1 MVLSRCL
8 VVLSFPLM
16 LGACNALPTIVPDMA
31 RDAPVQVE
39 GSRGPLTK
47 AQSQAVLAGL
57 IIWIVLGRIQR
68 LQRAQRR
75 ALAESEPQARVF
87 GSYALSGVAAL
98 LARTIPALGLGAAPR
113 GLSTS
118 SPTGVIDPSGFRL
131 VRGGA
136 RLFTAYT
143 VPRDRIAAVTLGGIQ
158 EGAFLY
164 PTLVLIVSDD
174 AGQAAIPVPATRDG
188 SPLRRET
195 PDGMDRL
202 IADAA
207 RIWGVPV
214 IGDAV
219 T

>member
-1 MVLSRCL
+1 VRQNPPASRL
-8 VVLSFPLM
+8 AVAIAVVLTAFFLWAALVRPLIAGESPAAT
-16 LGACNALPTIVPDMA
+16 LLVFAAG
-31 RDAPVQVE
+31 
-39 GSRGPLTK
+39 
-47 AQSQAVLAGL
+47 AVLAGL

-75 ALAESEPQARVF
+75 ALAEREPQARVF

-136 RLFTAYT
+136 RLLTAYA

-164 PTLVLIVSDD
+164 PTLVLIVSDG